1 MTEDDTSSGKPVLP
15 GNHGQF
21 GTNVMTEESE
31 VLESDDAPPV
41 PADRV
46 PEPSRERQQT
56 QGPKQTGAGERS

>member
-1 MTEDDTSSGKPVLP
+1 MAEDEKGSGKPVLP

-31 VLESDDAPPV
+31 ILEDHDSP
-41 PADRV
+41 
-46 PEPSRERQQT
+46 PEPAGQDLTQDAQQT

>member
-1 MTEDDTSSGKPVLP
+1 MAEDDTVSGKPVLP

-31 VLESDDAPPV
+31 LLENHDAPPA
-41 PADRV
+41 PAGQDA
-46 PEPSRERQQT
+46 QQT